1 MKLFNRLV
9 LAAILMAPVVAMG
22 QTGSDML
29 PEPAFNWRCSSGNAV
44 LNHNPAM
51 RVTNGAMVFD
61 SIPFAKDYTVII
73 VYKPVS
79 DGEAGL
85 WRLTSGDSVMRGL
98 TTERILTDS
107 VSIRY
112 ASQTDGNPAINTLR
126 QSWPSSM
133 TSVPPFNG
141 LPDSTT
147 PLVRLAVGGDGVL
160 DVAEVIYYGE
170 RLGNAVLR
178 RIQSQLAI
186 RYGVTLGPVTYL
198 DGAGGHIWEYADSG
212 LYHHRVTGVGR
223 DTLTGLRQLRSR
235 SEMEGS
241 VLAIAT
247 DSLGDGSFLMVGD
260 NDAPLVFGQDG
271 DRERLQRSWRVQ
283 STMTEGRLFTLVFD
297 TRDMATPGD
306 SLALLVDDD
315 VYLPDLF
322 GGDSVVF
329 TGVEFPTD
337 SSLFTLGRGGGFWQP
352 SRDRARVGEG
362 RDAPSRM
369 AAWVYPN
376 PTDGRYAIEVEGAV
390 QVTVTV
396 YSEQGVVVATH
407 RGAGHRRHRF
417 EGELPSG
424 NVYYAVVST
433 ENGSQTMKLV
443 VR

>member
-9 LAAILMAPVVAMG
+9 LAAILMAPIVAMG
-22 QTGSDML
+22 QTGSEIL

-235 SEMEGS
+235 SEMEGT

-247 DSLGDGSFLMVGD
+247 DSLGDGSYLIVGD
-260 NDAPLVFGQDG
+260 NDAPIVFEQDG
-271 DRERLQRSWRVQ
+271 GVERLQRSWRIQ
-283 STMTEGRLFTLVFD
+283 STEARDRLFTLVFD
-297 TRDMATPGD
+297 TRDMATSGD

-315 VYLPDLF
+315 VYLPDVC

-329 TGVEFPTD
+329 TGVEFNTD
-337 SSLFTLGRGGGFWQP
+337 SSRFTLIRGGHRQP
-352 SRDRARVGEG
+352 AQDRVKGDEG
-362 RDAPSRM
+362 TDIPSRM
-369 AAWVYPN
+369 AAQVYPN
-376 PTDGRYAIEVEGAV
+376 PTDGHYAIEVEGAGQV
-390 QVTVTV
+390 QVTIYNV
-396 YSEQGVVVATH
+396 QGVVVATY
-407 RGAGHRRHRF
+407 RGDGNKRYRF